1 MRHSRRGGSTLGC
14 LITLAIL
21 GGAIY
26 LAILAGRP
34 FFRYKQFHAEM
45 ENNARWASGSSD
57 SLIRV
62 RLVNLAD
69 SLGLPKAAKKI
80 TITRQNDAILIKSK
94 YTETVKFPLI
104 GEKSFEF
111 TPTARDH
118 L

>member
-1 MRHSRRGGSTLGC
+1 VRTDRRGGSTLGC
-14 LITLAIL
+14 LVTVAIIA
-21 GGAIY
+21 GAIY

-45 ENNARWASGSSD
+45 ENSARWASGTAD
-57 SLIRV
+57 SVIKA
-62 RLVNLAD
+62 RLVGLAD

-80 TITRQNDAILIKSK
+80 TITRKNDVILIKGK

-111 TPTARDH
+111 TPIARDN

>member
-1 MRHSRRGGSTLGC
+1 MQTDRRGGSTVGC
-14 LITLAIL
+14 LVTIAVI
-21 GGAIY
+21 AAAVY

-45 ENNARWASGSSD
+45 ENNARFATGMTD
-57 SLIRV
+57 STIKV
-62 RLVNLAD
+62 RLVKLAD

-80 TITRQNDAILIKSK
+80 TITRKNDAILIKSK

-111 TPTARDH
+111 TPTARDN

>member
-1 MRHSRRGGSTLGC
+1 MFGC
-14 LITLAIL
+14 LVTLAIL
-21 GGAIY
+21 VGAIY

-45 ENNARWASGSSD
+45 ESNARWASGLAD
-57 SLIRV
+57 SVIMR
-62 RLVNLAD
+62 RLTTLAD

-80 TITRQNDAILIKSK
+80 TITRKNDAILIKGK

-111 TPTARDH
+111 TPVARDN